1 MPTYEYTVEQN
12 SFRLKVSYSDTG
24 LARLI
29 IDIEAYLDIGL
40 LLQPAIGGSD
50 IRLSP
55 ISFIMDIGAEQARKA
70 QS

>member
-1 MPTYEYTVEQN
+1 MNIEQN

-29 IDIEAYLDIGL
+29 IDIEVYLDIRL
-40 LLQPAIGGSD
+40 LLQPDIGGSD